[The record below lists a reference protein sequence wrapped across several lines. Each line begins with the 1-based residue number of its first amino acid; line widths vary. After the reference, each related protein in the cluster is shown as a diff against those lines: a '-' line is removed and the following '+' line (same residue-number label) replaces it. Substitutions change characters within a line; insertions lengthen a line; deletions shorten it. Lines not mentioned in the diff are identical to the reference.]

1 MNRKLAPVM
10 ILLLS
15 TLLLQACGFQ
25 LRGTGTT
32 AAKLPA
38 YISPLHI
45 EGLALNDDMRRVL
58 ILLIQNDSV
67 QVTEEKGE
75 AASVLRIRN
84 QRRDSRVLAI
94 DAGGKAVE
102 SELFEGLQFDLV
114 DSKGVTL
121 VSQQNLSATR
131 SFINAEVLI
140 LGKQEEEKSL
150 RTSMRRDMA
159 RQMVVRLSS
168 QLQ

>member
-1 MNRKLAPVM
+1 MHRNTASVL

-25 LRGTGTT
+25 LRGTGT
-32 AAKLPA
+32 AAVNLPA

-75 AASVLRIRN
+75 AASVLRIKN
-84 QRRDSRVLAI
+84 QRSDSRVLAI
-94 DAGGKAVE
+94 DAGGKTVE

-114 DSKGVTL
+114 DSKGVVL
-121 VSQQNLSATR
+121 VSQQNLASTR
-131 SFINAEVLI
+131 SFLYSDVLV

-159 RQMVVRLSS
+159 RQLVVRLSS
-168 QLQ
+168 QLK

>member
-1 MNRKLAPVM
+1 MHRKTASVL

-25 LRGTGTT
+25 LRGTGT
-32 AAKLPA
+32 AAVKLPA

-75 AASVLRIRN
+75 AASVLRISN
-84 QRRDSRVLAI
+84 QRSDSRVLAI

-102 SELFEGLQFDLV
+102 SELFEGLQFGLV
-114 DSKGVTL
+114 DSKGVVL
-121 VSQQNLSATR
+121 VSQQNLASTR
-131 SFINAEVLI
+131 SFINAEVLV

-150 RTSMRRDMA
+150 RRGMRRDMA
-159 RQMVVRLSS
+159 RQLVVRLSS
-168 QLQ
+168 QL

>member
-1 MNRKLAPVM
+1 MIRKLTPVL

-15 TLLLQACGFQ
+15 TLLLQGCGFQ
-25 LRGTGTT
+25 LRGTG
-32 AAKLPA
+32 AAAVNLPA
-38 YISPLHI
+38 YISPIHI

-84 QRRDSRVLAI
+84 QRSDSRILAI

-114 DSKGVTL
+114 DSKGVVL
-121 VSQQNLSATR
+121 VSQQNLASTR
-131 SFINAEVLI
+131 SFINAEVLV

-150 RTSMRRDMA
+150 RKGMRRDMA
-159 RQMVVRLSS
+159 RQLLVRLNS

>member
-1 MNRKLAPVM
+1 MNRKLAPVL

-121 VSQQNLSATR
+121 VSQQNQATTR
-131 SFINAEVLI
+131 SFINADVLI

-150 RTSMRRDMA
+150 RRTMRRDMA

-168 QLQ
+168 QLK